1 MTQVEICLEDVGGP
15 AAARAGGAQRVELCA
30 GLAEGGTTPS
40 LGFVAHARAAAPEL
54 DVQVLVRPRPGD
66 FVYSAAE
73 LDVMVAD
80 IEAVL
85 ALPCSPG
92 AGVLGFT
99 LGALTPAGTV
109 DEEATA
115 RLVAACAGAPVTFHK
130 AFDTV
135 PDKLTALDRL
145 AALGVAKVLTAG
157 GPGPATDHLDLL
169 ADLVRRGGQDIA
181 VVVGGGVRPANAA
194 HVVLATGAREIH
206 LRAPAEVRTGSSAGP
221 SDYDAGTRTVTST
234 ALVAAVVAAVTTDE
248 EVL

>member
-15 AAARAGGAQRVELCA
+15 AAAQAGGAHRVELCA
-30 GLAEGGTTPS
+30 GLSEGGTTPTP
-40 LGFVAHARAAAPEL
+40 GFVAHARSAAPEL
-54 DVQVLVRPRPGD
+54 DVQVLVRPRSGD

-73 LDVMVAD
+73 LDVMVSD

-85 ALPCSPG
+85 ALPAAGP
-92 AGVLGFT
+92 GVLGFT

-135 PDKLTALDRL
+135 PDKRAALDVL
-145 AALGVAKVLTAG
+145 TGLGVAKVLTAG
-157 GPGPATDHLDLL
+157 GPGAALSHLDVL
-169 ADLVRRGGQDIA
+169 AELVDHAGQDVA

-194 HVVLATGAREIH
+194 RVVRETGAREIH
-206 LRAPAEVRTGSSAGP
+206 LRAPVEVRTGSAAGP

-234 ALVAAVVAAVTTDE
+234 QLVAAVVGAVATGE
-248 EVL
+248 EHL

>member
-15 AAARAGGAQRVELCA
+15 EAARAGGAQRVELCA
-30 GLAEGGTTPS
+30 GLVEGGTTPS

-54 DVQVLVRPRPGD
+54 DVQVLVRPRSGD

-85 ALPCSPG
+85 ALAAAGPG
-92 AGVLGFT
+92 TLGFT
-99 LGALTPAGTV
+99 LGALTPDGTV
-109 DEEATA
+109 DEGATA

-135 PDKLTALDRL
+135 PDKRAALDVL
-145 AALGVAKVLTAG
+145 AGLGVAKVLTAG
-157 GPGPATDHLDLL
+157 GPGAATSHLDVL
-169 ADLVRRGGQDIA
+169 ADLVDHAGPDLA

-194 HVVLATGAREIH
+194 EVVRATGAREIH
-206 LRAPAEVRTGSSAGP
+206 LRAPAEVRTGSAAGP
-221 SDYDAGTRTVTST
+221 SDYDPGTRTVTSA
-234 ALVAAVVAAVTTDE
+234 ALVAAVVAAAATDE
-248 EVL
+248 EHL

>member
-30 GLAEGGTTPS
+30 GLVEGGTTPS

-54 DVQVLVRPRPGD
+54 DVQVLVRPRSGD

-85 ALPCSPG
+85 ALPAPG
-92 AGVLGFT
+92 PGVLGFT

-135 PDKLTALDRL
+135 PDKLAALDRL

-157 GPGPATDHLDLL
+157 GAGPATDHLDVL
-169 ADLVRRGGQDIA
+169 ADLVRHGGQDIA
-181 VVVGGGVRPANAA
+181 VVIGGGVRPANAA
-194 HVVLATGAREIH
+194 RVVLATGAREIH

-234 ALVAAVVAAVTTDE
+234 ALVAAVVGAVTTDE